1 MSAIENGSLMR
12 GSLGNRQTEG
22 MLVDES
28 WLPPRDEVIVEGP
41 DAVSYVHSQVTQDI
55 AAMAVGDVC
64 WTFVLEPTGK
74 IVSLAR
80 VRRVGEQRLELDTDR
95 GYGDELLARL
105 NRFRIRVK
113 AELTLVPG
121 DDGADFDEA
130 SRVAAGWPRLGAEI
144 VPGETLV
151 AGTGLSGLAVS
162 FTKGC
167 YPGQELVERMDSR
180 GAEAPRQLRR
190 VPAGTDDPAV
200 EITSTAGE
208 HALAWVKRGHPIG
221 TPVDF

>member
-1 MSAIENGSLMR
+1 MPI
-12 GSLGNRQTEG
+12 
-22 MLVDES
+22 DES
-28 WLPPRDEVIVEGP
+28 WLPPRDVVTVEGP
-41 DAVSYVHSQVTQDI
+41 DAVSYVHSQVTQDV
-55 AAMAVGDVC
+55 ASLPVGEAR

-80 VRRVGEQRLELDTDR
+80 VRRTAEERLELDTDR
-95 GYGDELLARL
+95 GYGDDLLARL

-113 AELTLVPG
+113 AELTLEAGEDRPV
-121 DDGADFDEA
+121 DDAA
-130 SRVAAGWPRLGAEI
+130 RVAAGWPRLGAEI

-180 GAEAPRQLRR
+180 GADAPRRLCR

-200 EITSTAGE
+200 EITSIAGA
-208 HALAWVKRGHPIG
+208 HALAWVKRGSAIG
-221 TPVDF
+221 EPVEF